1 MTEHELR
8 QLLEALKQEK
18 IGLEEAL
25 RQLKAHVIQ
34 KGFRD
39 LGFAKLDTA
48 RELRQG
54 LPEIVLCEGKS
65 PEQITKI
72 MRELAAALKQPHL
85 VIATRANADI
95 YKAVQKELKEA
106 QFHEQAGIISL
117 GKPREKRG
125 GKILVLTAGTSD
137 IKVAEEA
144 AVMAELLGNE
154 VEREYDVGAAGLH
167 RLIAQ
172 LDKLMAANVLIVV
185 AGMDGVLPS
194 IVGGL
199 VERPVIAVP
208 TSVGYGANFKGLSA
222 LLTML
227 NSCAPGIAVVNIDN
241 GFGAGVLAHKINR
254 INFPI

>member
-8 QLLEALKQEK
+8 RFLEAVKQGRMS
-18 IGLEEAL
+18 IEEAL
-25 RQLKAHVIQ
+25 RKLKTHVIQ
-34 KGFRD
+34 KGFID

-54 LPEIVLCEGKS
+54 LPEVVLCEGKS
-65 PEQITKI
+65 IEQITRI
-72 MRELAAALKQPHL
+72 MRELAARPQPHL
-85 VIATRANADI
+85 VIATRANAEI
-95 YKAVQKELKEA
+95 YRAVRRELKGA
-106 QFHEQAGIISL
+106 RFHEQARIISL

-125 GKILVLTAGTSD
+125 GKILVLAAGTSD

-154 VEREYDVGAAGLH
+154 VEREYDVGVAGIH

-194 IVGGL
+194 VVGGL
-199 VERPVIAVP
+199 IGKPVIAVP
-208 TSVGYGANFKGLSA
+208 TSVGYGANFQGLSA

-227 NSCAPGIAVVNIDN
+227 NSCAAGIAVVNIDN
-241 GFGAGVLAHKINR
+241 GFGAGVLASR
-254 INFPI
+254 INHLNLP

>member
-1 MTEHELR
+1 MMEHELR
-8 QLLEALKQEK
+8 GLLEDVRQGK
-18 IGLEEAL
+18 ISIEEAL
-25 RQLKAHVIQ
+25 RKLKTHVIQ
-34 KGFRD
+34 KGFID
-39 LGFAKLDTA
+39 LGFAKPDTV

-54 LPEIVLCEGKS
+54 LPEVVLCEGKS
-65 PEQITKI
+65 AEQIVKI
-72 MRELAAALKQPHL
+72 MRELAAGPQAHL
-85 VIATRANADI
+85 VIATRADAQM
-95 YKAVQKELKEA
+95 YKAVQKELKGA
-106 QFHEQAGIISL
+106 QFHEQARIISL
-117 GKPREKRG
+117 GKPRKKRG

-144 AVMAELLGNE
+144 AVTAELLGNE
-154 VEREYDVGAAGLH
+154 VEREYDVGVAGIH

-199 VERPVIAVP
+199 IEKPVIAVP
-208 TSVGYGANFKGLSA
+208 TSVGYGANFKGLST

-241 GFGAGVLAHKINR
+241 GFGAGVLASKINHV
-254 INFPI
+254 NLEKS

>member
-8 QLLEALKQEK
+8 QLLEAIKQGK
-18 IGLEEAL
+18 ISIEEAL
-25 RQLKAHVIQ
+25 RKLKTHVIQ
-34 KGFRD
+34 KGFID
-39 LGFAKLDTA
+39 LGFAKLDTG

-65 PEQITKI
+65 IEQITKI
-72 MRELAAALKQPHL
+72 MGELAAGPQPHL

-95 YKAVQKELKEA
+95 YKAVQKELRGA
-106 QFHEQAGIISL
+106 QFHERARIISL
-117 GKPREKRG
+117 GRPREKRG

-144 AVMAELLGNE
+144 AITAELLGNE
-154 VEREYDVGAAGLH
+154 VEREYDVGAAGIH

-172 LDKLMAANVLIVV
+172 LDKLHTANVLIVV

-199 VERPVIAVP
+199 VEKPVIAVP
-208 TSVGYGANFKGLSA
+208 TSVGYGASFQGLSA

-227 NSCAPGIAVVNIDN
+227 NSCAPGVAVVNIDN
-241 GFGAGVLAHKINR
+241 GFGAGVLASKINHS
-254 INFPI
+254 NLEGP